1 MPLSAVDELGAYEIL
16 APAAAG
22 KMREVYRDRDR
33 TLKRNVALRCCD
45 RRIARDAR
53 TLRARLIPGE
63 NSIV

>member
-22 KMREVYRDRDR
+22 RTKEVYRDRDR

-45 RRIARDAR
+45 RRICAGCPNATREIDSR
-53 TLRARLIPGE
+53 E